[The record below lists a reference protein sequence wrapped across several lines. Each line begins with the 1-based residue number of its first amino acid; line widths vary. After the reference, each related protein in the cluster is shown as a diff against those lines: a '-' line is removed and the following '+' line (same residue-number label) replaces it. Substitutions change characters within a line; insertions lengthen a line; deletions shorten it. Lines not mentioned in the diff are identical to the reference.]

1 MSGVA
6 EGAASAAAKRR
17 ATIAARI
24 HGPTPED
31 WIEVLT
37 NPTTGPVVA
46 GRFCGLGRNASYNSC
61 ETGDL
66 PQAFRAGGQ
75 WRVPTEPL
83 LQKVGLVGLD
93 AREAALRRARE
104 AIAARAAQRRD
115 ARLHGS
121 SEPIAA

>member
-1 MSGVA
+1 M
-6 EGAASAAAKRR
+6 AKRK
-17 ATIAARI
+17 ATIAARP

-31 WIEVLT
+31 WIEVLE

-46 GRFCGLGRNASYNSC
+46 GRFYGLGRNASYNSC
-61 ETGDL
+61 ESGDL

-83 LQKVGLVGLD
+83 LQKVGLIGLE

-104 AIAARAAQRRD
+104 AIAARAAQRCDTRH
-115 ARLHGS
+115 AGS